1 MISSKNILPL
11 PLDLWNFDLHFLKY
25 YTHFVRSAG
34 VLILSLMLFISTFF
48 NFYLYRNHL
57 EQNRVVEVVDGDTF
71 QLKSGKRVRLLG
83 VDCPEYNR
91 CGGVESRNRLKELI
105 NNKVVILKEEHQEA
119 YGRSLA
125 LVYFRGNLKTRLSLQ
140 ASSSPPA
147 VLNNHYLSV

>member
-1 MISSKNILPL
+1 M
-11 PLDLWNFDLHFLKY
+11 
-25 YTHFVRSAG
+25 RSAG